1 MTIHPDAIGIDVAK
15 RHLDVFDP
23 RLGAVRRVLNNPTQT
38 AQLAAEWAGRDCL
51 VVFEATGHYDA
62 ALRRALEDACVP
74 HARVNPEQA
83 RDFARAIGRRA
94 KTDAID
100 ARMLAELGGRLA
112 PEQRETADRTR
123 EALAFRHK
131 RRDQLV
137 AMRQQESVRLS
148 ECPDPDMAENV
159 GRHVAWLD
167 REIAAVE
174 ADIRAAIETDET
186 LRVAE
191 RRLRSVP
198 GIGPVAAVT
207 LLALMPELG
216 QRSPKTIAALAGLA
230 PFNNDSGNRR
240 GQRTIRG
247 GRARVRNALYM
258 AALAASRSKSTLG
271 DFARAL
277 RNQGKPPKL
286 VLIALARKM
295 LVILN
300 AIVRD
305 GATYARQ

>member
-23 RLGAVRRVLNNPTQT
+23 RRGAVRRVPNNPAQT
-38 AQLAAEWAGRDCL
+38 ALLAAEWAGRDCL
-51 VVFEATGHYDA
+51 VVFEATGRYDA
-62 ALRRALEDACVP
+62 ALRRALEDASVP
-74 HARVNPEQA
+74 HARINPEQA

-100 ARMLAELGGRLA
+100 ARMLAELGRRLA
-112 PEQRETADRTR
+112 PQER
-123 EALAFRHK
+123 EAVDRAREELAFRHK

-148 ECPDPDMAENV
+148 ECAHAGMAERIA
-159 GRHVAWLD
+159 RHIAWLD
-167 REIAAVE
+167 EEIAETE
-174 ADIRAAIETDET
+174 ADICAMIKADKELHD
-186 LRVAE
+186 AE

-216 QRSPKTIAALAGLA
+216 RRSPKTIAALAGLA
-230 PFNNDSGNRR
+230 PFNDDSGGRR
-240 GQRTIRG
+240 GQRSIRA

-258 AALAASRSKSTLG
+258 AALAASRTKTRLG
-271 DFARAL
+271 DFVRAL
-277 RNQGKPPKL
+277 RRQGKPPK
-286 VLIALARKM
+286 VALIALARKM

-305 GATYARQ
+305 GVAYAKP

>member
-23 RLGAVRRVLNNPTQT
+23 RRNIVRRVLNSPAQT

-62 ALRRALEDACVP
+62 ALRRSLEDADVP
-74 HARVNPEQA
+74 HARVNPERA

-100 ARMLAELGGRLA
+100 AQMLAELGRRLA
-112 PEQRETADRTR
+112 PERRGATDRRRE
-123 EALAFRHK
+123 ELAFRHK

-137 AMRQQESVRLS
+137 AMRKQESVRLG
-148 ECPDPDMAENV
+148 ECPDPRMVEDIA
-159 GRHVAWLD
+159 RHVDWLD
-167 REIAAVE
+167 QEIVTVE
-174 ADIRAAIETDET
+174 AAIRVMIETDET
-186 LRVAE
+186 LRAAE

-230 PFNNDSGNRR
+230 PFNDDSGNRR
-240 GQRTIRG
+240 GQRSIRG

-258 AALAASRSKSTLG
+258 AALAASRSKSRLG
-271 DFARAL
+271 DFARGL
-277 RNQGKPPKL
+277 RNKGKPPKL
-286 VLIALARKM
+286 ALIALARKM

-305 GATYARQ
+305 DVDYARA